1 MTEYACNPALPTALA
16 DELLA
21 WLEDQG
27 IHAPLDP
34 EQRVVA
40 GSSYGGLGAGWAAL
54 ERPEVF
60 GSVLM
65 MSPSLWFEGPRAES
79 AEPAHPFQTG
89 TASCR
94 DRVWQSV

>member
-1 MTEYACNPALPTALA
+1 MVAVFWSNLSPTSRMTEYACNPALPTALA

-65 MSPSLWFEGPRAES
+65 MSPSLWFEGRSDEHTS
-79 AEPAHPFQTG
+79 EL
-89 TASCR
+89 
-94 DRVWQSV
+94 QSLM